1 MSSNN
6 TSTTVDDRPAGD
18 TTRRHVQVLIVG
30 SGLSGLGT
38 AIRLSQHGVTDY
50 LVIERGPDVGGTW
63 RDNTYPG
70 AGCDVPSHLYSY
82 SFALNPGWSRSFSP
96 QAEIERY
103 LREVADR
110 YGVRDK
116 HKFDCAM
123 TAARWID
130 ADGRW
135 EVDTSDGAFTADFVV
150 SAAGVL
156 AEPNLPDIK
165 GISSFEGEIFHSAR
179 WNHDASL
186 AGKKVAVIGTGS
198 SAVQIV
204 PSIAPEVERLD
215 VYQRTATWVMPQ
227 LNRPYLAPERFAFK
241 HVPGLQRLIRAL
253 IYTTRELFVIT
264 QVKYP
269 WTGLLLEAV
278 GRVKMRLEIRDPEKR
293 RKVLPTHRVGCKR
306 MLVSN
311 KFYGALDRDNV
322 DLVTDGIAEVRARS
336 IVTEDGTEREV
347 DAIVLAT
354 GFHVADSPTFNLYTG
369 RDGRTVSEAADAEGY
384 QMYKGTT
391 VANFPNMFFML
402 GANSGLNYTSLI
414 YIIES
419 QINYIVD
426 AISTMRAR
434 GLQSFEV
441 KVDTQRAYNKA
452 LEPKMARTVWVNGGC
467 TSWFLDKHGNNS
479 ALWPDFSFRYRKLV
493 RHFDIEAYDTTAST
507 R

>member
-1 MSSNN
+1 MSSNG
-6 TSTTVDDRPAGD
+6 TSTS
-18 TTRRHVQVLIVG
+18 RRHIQVLIIG

-38 AIRLSQHGVTDY
+38 AIRLSQRGLTDY
-50 LVIERGPDVGGTW
+50 LVIERGADVGGTW

-82 SFALNPGWSRSFSP
+82 SFALNPDWSRSFSP
-96 QAEIERY
+96 QAEIEQY
-103 LREVADR
+103 LQQVADR

-116 HKFDCAM
+116 HLFDTTM

-135 EVDTSDGAFTADFVV
+135 EVDTSNGAFTADFLV

-204 PSIAPEVERLD
+204 PSIAPQVERLD

-241 HVPGLQRLIRAL
+241 HVPGLQRMIRAL
-253 IYTTRELFVIT
+253 IYIAREAFVVT
-264 QVKYP
+264 QVKVP

-278 GRVKMRLEIRDPEKR
+278 GRVKMRLEIRDPETR
-293 RKVLPTHRVGCKR
+293 RKVLPQHRVGCKR

-322 DLVTDGIAEVRARS
+322 DLVTDGIAEVREHS
-336 IVTEDGTEREV
+336 IVSEDGTEREV

-414 YIIES
+414 YVIES
-419 QINYIVD
+419 QINYVVD
-426 AISTMRAR
+426 AVTTMQQRN
-434 GLQSFEV
+434 LQSFEV
-441 KVDTQRAYNKA
+441 KLDAQHEYNRGLA
-452 LEPKMARTVWVNGGC
+452 PKMARTVWATGGC

-493 RHFDIEAYDTTAST
+493 RAFDIEAYETTAKT
-507 R
+507 P